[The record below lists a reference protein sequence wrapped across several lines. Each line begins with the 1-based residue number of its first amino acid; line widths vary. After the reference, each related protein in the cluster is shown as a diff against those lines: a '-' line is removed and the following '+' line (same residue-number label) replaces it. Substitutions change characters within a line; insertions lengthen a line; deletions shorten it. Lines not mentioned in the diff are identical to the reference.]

1 MVAAPEVRES
11 PIDGLGLYAGC
22 HFSAND
28 VVLEIDDSRAV
39 DSAHPLGADDDPRH
53 CDYLA
58 RGHVVLMQYP
68 ERHINHSC
76 DPNVYVRT
84 VDGQRL
90 VIALR
95 DIAEGDE
102 IAYDYCINGYGDTVW
117 TCRCGAALCRRTIH
131 SDFFH
136 LPAALQREYL
146 PLLDGWFRAERHAEI
161 AALERTSATT
171 QHPQSRP
178 AAAQV

>member
-1 MVAAPEVRES
+1 MDAALEVRPS
-11 PIDGLGLYAGC
+11 PIEGFGVFAVRA
-22 HFSAND
+22 FSAGD
-28 VVLEIDDSRAV
+28 VLLEIDDSRVV
-39 DSAHPLGADDDPRH
+39 DAAHPLAAGDDPRH

-58 RGHVVLMQYP
+58 RGRVVLMQYP
-68 ERHINHSC
+68 ERHINHCC

-84 VDGQRL
+84 AGGGRL

-95 DIAEGDE
+95 HIGAGCE

-117 TCRCGAALCRRTIH
+117 TCQCGAARCRRTIH

-146 PLLDGWFRAERHAEI
+146 PLLDGWFRMERRDEVEE
-161 AALERTSATT
+161 LERALAGG
-171 QHPQSRP
+171 QRL
-178 AAAQV
+178 